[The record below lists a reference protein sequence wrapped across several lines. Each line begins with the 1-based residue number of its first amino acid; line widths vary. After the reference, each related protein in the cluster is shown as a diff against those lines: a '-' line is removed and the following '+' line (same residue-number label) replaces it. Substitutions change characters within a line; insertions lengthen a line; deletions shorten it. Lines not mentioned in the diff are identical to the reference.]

1 MFAPHFKKSLIV
13 GASAAALFAAL
24 PATTTSAAGLMA
36 PAGSNLPQ
44 LDLRDHEVK
53 VVIEDGYTITTVEQK
68 FANPNGTDLEAVYT
82 FPVPEMAAVSEF
94 TYWIDGKP
102 VTGEIVEKQR
112 ARKIYDEEKQAGR
125 EVAYTEQDDYKS
137 FDMKVWPVRANSDV
151 RVRLSYIQPAKLD
164 TGIGRFVYPL
174 EEGTVDEQKL
184 SFWTANETVTG
195 NFSFDLDLRVD
206 YPVEALRLP
215 AHPQAA
221 ITQNP
226 DGTWH
231 VHMDN
236 TAPAAMPA
244 AGMADP
250 KAAAQLA
257 AGQAASD
264 DDTDNAAQPATTA
277 TRLDTD
283 VAVYWRQAANQP
295 ARVDA
300 VSYKKD
306 AMARGT
312 FALTLTPGMDLQ
324 PITEGRDWVFV
335 LDQSGSMRS
344 KIATLAEGVTRA
356 LGKLRPDDR
365 FRIITFNNHAQEI
378 TNGFVPVTA
387 DTIRRYTSAVQ
398 QIHATGGTNLY
409 AGLSMGMNALD
420 ADRTGA
426 IVLVTDGV
434 ANVGT
439 TENRKFFDLA
449 KAKDVRLFTAIMG
462 NSANRPLLEPLT
474 RLSNG
479 TAVSVSNSDDVV
491 GVLLNATTKVTHE
504 ALHGLN
510 VEVKSVGGNLRI
522 ADIARD
528 DIRTLYNGE
537 QLVLFGH
544 YWNAGSAEVSLTGKI
559 SGTPVNYSTVFDF
572 PDTATRN
579 PEVERL
585 WAYQS
590 IETELMKMQ
599 LLGEDA
605 DAKQSVIDTSKEF
618 GIVSPYT
625 SMITMR
631 EERFAELGI
640 DRTNKERLAVEH
652 SAQQQRTAQ
661 PVKTTRVDTA
671 KPMFSGKTQP
681 SYSGSRSG
689 GGSGNF
695 GFLGAI
701 LAGLAAVF
709 GFKSRRSA

>member
-1 MFAPHFKKSLIV
+1 MFSPRFKKTLIA
-13 GASAAALFAAL
+13 GASALALFSAL
-24 PATTTSAAGLMA
+24 PATNASAAGLMT

-44 LDLRDHEVK
+44 LDLRDHTVK
-53 VVIEDGYTITTVEQK
+53 VVIEDGYAITTIEQK
-68 FANPNGTDLEAVYT
+68 FANPNGTDLEAVYS
-82 FPVPEMAAVSEF
+82 FPVPKKAAVSEF

-102 VTGEIVEKQR
+102 VTGEIVEKER
-112 ARKIYDEEKQAGR
+112 ARKIYNEEKQAGR
-125 EVAYTEQDDYKS
+125 EVGMTEQDDYKT

-195 NFSFDLDLRVD
+195 NFSFDLDLRLD

-236 TAPAAMPA
+236 TAPAAPA
-244 AGMADP
+244 AVPVKDTANP
-250 KAAAQLA
+250 AAPDDE
-257 AGQAASD
+257 AGAI
-264 DDTDNAAQPATTA
+264 AQPATTA

-300 VSYKKD
+300 VAYKTD
-306 AMARGT
+306 AAARGT

-365 FRIITFNNHAQEI
+365 FRIITFNVQAQEI
-378 TNGFVPVTA
+378 TNGFVPVNAETVQ
-387 DTIRRYTSAVQ
+387 RYSAMVQ
-398 QIHATGGTNLY
+398 QIHANNGTNLF

-449 KAKDVRLFTAIMG
+449 KQKDVRLFTAIMG

-479 TAVSVSNSDDVV
+479 TAVSVSNSDDIV

-510 VEVKSVGGNLRI
+510 VEVKSVGGALRI

-528 DIRTLYNGE
+528 DIKTLYNGE

-544 YWNAGSAEVSLTGKI
+544 YWNAGAAEVTLTGKI
-559 SGTPVNYSTVFDF
+559 SGKPVNYTTTFDF
-572 PDTATRN
+572 PETATRN

-618 GIVSPYT
+618 GIVSPFT
-625 SMITMR
+625 AMITVR

-640 DRTNKERLAVEH
+640 DRTNKQRLAVEQ
-652 SAQQQRTAQ
+652 AARQQRAAQ
-661 PVKTTRVDTA
+661 AVKTTRVDTP
-671 KPMFSGKTQP
+671 KPMFANNTQP

-689 GGSGNF
+689 GGSGNL
-695 GFLGAI
+695 GLLGAI
-701 LAGLAAVF
+701 LAGIAAIF
-709 GFKSRRSA
+709 GFKTRRAA

>member
-1 MFAPHFKKSLIV
+1 MFINHIKTTLIAGV
-13 GASAAALFAAL
+13 SALAIASAV
-24 PATTTSAAGLMA
+24 PATTASAAGLMT
-36 PAGSNLPQ
+36 PAGSNLPK
-44 LDLRDHEVK
+44 LDLRDHNVK
-53 VVIEDGYTITTVEQK
+53 VVIEDGYAITTIDQK
-68 FANPNGTDLEAVYT
+68 FANPNGTDLEAVYS
-82 FPVPEMAAVSEF
+82 FPVPEKAAVSEF

-102 VTGEIVEKQR
+102 VTGEVVEKQR
-112 ARKIYDEEKQAGR
+112 ARKIYTEEKQAGR
-125 EVAYTEQDDYKS
+125 EVGMTEQDDYKS
-137 FDMKVWPVRANSDV
+137 FDMKVWPVKANSDV
-151 RVRLSYIQPAKLD
+151 RVRLSYIQPARLD

-231 VHMDN
+231 VHVDN
-236 TAPAAMPA
+236 SAPAAAPA
-244 AGMADP
+244 QPAT
-250 KAAAQLA
+250 
-257 AGQAASD
+257 GQAVSD
-264 DDTDNAAQPATTA
+264 EEAPAMAATTA

-306 AMARGT
+306 AAARGT
-312 FALTLTPGMDLQ
+312 FALTLTPGMDLK

-365 FRIITFNNHAQEI
+365 FRIITFNTQAREI
-378 TNGFVPVTA
+378 TNGFVPVNA
-387 DTIRRYTSAVQ
+387 ETIQRYSAVVQ
-398 QIHATGGTNLY
+398 QIQANNGTNLF

-449 KAKDVRLFTAIMG
+449 KQKDIRLFTAIMG

-510 VEVKSVGGNLRI
+510 VEVKPVGGNLRI

-528 DIRTLYNGE
+528 DIKTLYNGE

-544 YWNAGSAEVSLTGKI
+544 YWNAGAAEVTLTGKI
-559 SGTPVNYSTVFDF
+559 SGQPVNYTTTFDF
-572 PDTATRN
+572 PETATRN

-590 IETELMKMQ
+590 IETELYKMQ

-618 GIVSPYT
+618 GIVSPFT
-625 SMITMR
+625 SMITVR

-640 DRTNKERLAVEH
+640 DRTNKQRLAVEQ
-652 SAQQQRTAQ
+652 AARQQRAAQ
-661 PVKTTRVDTA
+661 PVKTTRVDSA
-671 KPMFSGKTQP
+671 KPMFSGKSQP
-681 SYSGSRSG
+681 TYKPGSG
-689 GGSGNF
+689 GGSGNL
-695 GFLGAI
+695 GLLGAI
-701 LAGLAAVF
+701 LAGIAAFF
-709 GFKSRRSA
+709 GFKTRRAA